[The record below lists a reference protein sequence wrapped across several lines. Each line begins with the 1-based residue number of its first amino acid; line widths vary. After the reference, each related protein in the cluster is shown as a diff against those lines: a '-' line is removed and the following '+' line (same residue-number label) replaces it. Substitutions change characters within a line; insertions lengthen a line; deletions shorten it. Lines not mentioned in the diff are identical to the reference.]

1 MFTGLIE
8 KTGKLIAIKES
19 DKSASL
25 TIECGEWND
34 PLKDGESVAVQGAC
48 LTVTS
53 SSKNTFDADLLKE
66 TIGKTTFVSMKQGT
80 VVNLERALRSDDRL
94 GGHIVSGHVDGLGT
108 VKSVSQIGRDWILD
122 IACESGLLQEII
134 VKGSIAINGVSLTVT
149 ECTDASFA
157 VNIIPHT
164 WANTNLNGLKAGDI
178 LNVETDVIAKY
189 VNKYQERTTP
199 SEVTLETL
207 KNAGFI

>member
-8 KTGKLIAIKES
+8 KTGKLIAMKES
-19 DKSASL
+19 DESASL
-25 TIECGEWND
+25 TIECGEWDD

-53 SSKNTFDADLLKE
+53 SGKNTFDADLLKE
-66 TIGKTTFVSMKQGT
+66 TIDTTTFVSMKQGT
-80 VVNLERALRSDDRL
+80 VVNLERALRSDDRI

-108 VKSVSQIGRDWILD
+108 IKNVSQIGRDWILD
-122 IACESGLLQEII
+122 IECAPGLLQEII

-149 ECTDASFA
+149 ECTDASFS

-178 LNVETDVIAKY
+178 LNIETDVIAKY
-189 VNKYQERTTP
+189 VNKYQERTAR